1 METRIKYLS
10 FISGLL
16 VKIRHEKGNNVFD
29 FYLPDGKIQV
39 KTVFTYPKAK
49 VFAEGISIGKK
60 MI

>member
-16 VKIRHEKGNNVFD
+16 VKIRHEKGTNVFD

>member
-1 METRIKYLS
+1 METRVKYLS

-16 VKIRHEKGNNVFD
+16 VKIRHEEGNNVFD